1 MKSRKLCC
9 HSFWTSFVSEI
20 LNPSIGL
27 LLLTIVMGCMC
38 PNDAKP
44 QPASEERP
52 PSPAEGHFPVG
63 EDEVE
68 IHAGLKR
75 ASAIRRLKGSLSGEY
90 TITGTISDS
99 RAKLVYAEYLHTRQ
113 LCVIRLMPKASVRSV
128 GLTKLKNE
136 MNVLSRMDHPNIL
149 QTYEVLED
157 NTHYY
162 VVSESYIAG
171 EFERVVKQ
179 RVSEKTAASII
190 EQILSALCYCH
201 MQGVAH
207 RNIRLET
214 LVLQAKPDDR
224 EDLTVKVTG
233 FNEATFFSNEEV
245 MNIAVGSCYFIAPE
259 VLKRSYTEKC
269 DIWSCGVLA
278 YFLLSGRYP
287 FVGANPATV
296 FERVA
301 SAPVTFPEEHWEEV
315 SNCAQE
321 FVASLLQRDPA
332 DRPSA
337 LVALSHTWISAHSH
351 KVSPVSGQVRRSL
364 GNMLG
369 FQATAALKQAVM
381 TFIVNRIL
389 DKTEL
394 RALRDSFKA
403 LDLNGD
409 GQISEA
415 ELTTGLGRIL
425 PKLQA
430 EAEAKR
436 VLLVADGNQ
445 NGVLDYSEFI
455 VSAFPEEKLLD
466 INNLRMAFD
475 SFDKDA
481 SGKIALSELKDTMI
495 VKGARDESEVWE
507 QLMAQMDSSGDGEID
522 FNEFVHMMRH
532 VLN

>member
-1 MKSRKLCC
+1 
-9 HSFWTSFVSEI
+9 
-20 LNPSIGL
+20 
-27 LLLTIVMGCMC
+27 MC
-38 PNDAKP
+38 PNDAKL
-44 QPASEERP
+44 QPVPEERP
-52 PSPAEGHFPVG
+52 PSPIESNHPTTEAEMRA
-63 EDEVE
+63 E
-68 IHAGLKR
+68 LKR
-75 ASAIRRLKGSLSGEY
+75 VKGIRRLKGALSSEY

-99 RAKLVYAEYLHTRQ
+99 RAKLVYAEYLHTHQ
-113 LCVIRLMPKASVRSV
+113 PCVIRLMPKASVRSV
-128 GLTKLKNE
+128 GLNKLKNE
-136 MNVLSRMDHPNIL
+136 MQVLSKLDHPNIL

-179 RVSEKTAASII
+179 GVTEKTAASIL
-190 EQILSALCYCH
+190 EQVLSALCYCH

-214 LVLQAKPDDR
+214 LVLQATAENA
-224 EDLTVKVTG
+224 EDLMIKVSG
-233 FNEATFFSNEEV
+233 FNEAAFFSSEEV
-245 MNIAVGSCYFIAPE
+245 MSSAVGSCYFIAPE

-269 DIWSCGVLA
+269 DLWSCGVLA
-278 YFLLSGRYP
+278 YYLLSGRYP
-287 FVGANPATV
+287 FTGANPPIV

-301 SAPVTFPEEHWEEV
+301 SAPVTFPEEHWGKV

-332 DRPSA
+332 DRPST
-337 LVALSHTWISAHSH
+337 LVALSHTWLSAHSH
-351 KVSPVSGQVRRSL
+351 KLSPVSGQVRKSL

-369 FQATAALKQAVM
+369 VQAQAALKQAVM
-381 TFIVNRIL
+381 AFIVTRII
-389 DKTEL
+389 DKKEL

-415 ELTTGLGRIL
+415 ELTTGLGKIL

-436 VLLVADGNQ
+436 VLSVADGNQ

-466 INNLRMAFD
+466 ISNLRMAFD

-481 SGKIALSELKDTMI
+481 SGKIALSELKETVI
-495 VKGARDESEVWE
+495 VKGNKDESEVWE
-507 QLMAQMDSSGDGEID
+507 QLMKQVDDSGDGEVD
-522 FNEFVHMMRH
+522 FNEFVHMMKH

>member
-1 MKSRKLCC
+1 M
-9 HSFWTSFVSEI
+9 SFVSEI
-20 LNPSIGL
+20 LNSSVAFSSLIIL
-27 LLLTIVMGCMC
+27 MGCAC

-44 QPASEERP
+44 QPPPEERP
-52 PSPAEGHFPVG
+52 SSPTESDFPVAEAG
-63 EDEVE
+63 ME
-68 IHAGLKR
+68 IHAELKSTT
-75 ASAIRRLKGSLSGEY
+75 AFRRLKGALSSEY
-90 TITGTISDS
+90 TISGTIGDS
-99 RAKLVYAEYLHTRQ
+99 RAKLVYAEYLHTHQ
-113 LCVIRLMPKASVRSV
+113 PCVIRLMPKASVRSV

-136 MNVLSRMDHPNIL
+136 MHILSRMDHPHIL

-179 RVSEKTAASII
+179 RVSEKMAASIV
-190 EQILSALCYCH
+190 EQVLSALCYCH

-214 LVLQAKPDDR
+214 LVLQAKP
-224 EDLTVKVTG
+224 ENTEGLIVKVTG

-245 MNIAVGSCYFIAPE
+245 MNSAVGSCYFIAPE

-287 FVGANPATV
+287 FTGANPATV

-301 SAPVTFPEEHWEEV
+301 NAQVTFPEEHWAEV

-337 LVALSHTWISAHSH
+337 LVTLSHTWISAHSH
-351 KVSPVSGQVRRSL
+351 KLSPVSGQVRKSL

-369 FQATAALKQAVM
+369 FQAQAALKQAVM
-381 TFIVNRIL
+381 TFIVNRIV
-389 DKTEL
+389 DKKEL

-415 ELTTGLGRIL
+415 ELKAGLGKIL

-436 VLLVADGNQ
+436 VLAVADGNQ

-455 VSAFPEEKLLD
+455 ISAFPEEKLLD
-466 INNLRMAFD
+466 ISNLRMAFD

-481 SGKIALSELKDTMI
+481 SGKIALSELKDTVV
-495 VKGARDESEVWE
+495 VKGDKDDSEIWE
-507 QLMAQMDSSGDGEID
+507 QLMKQVDASGDGEVD
-522 FNEFVHMMRH
+522 FNEFVQMMKH
-532 VLN
+532 ALN